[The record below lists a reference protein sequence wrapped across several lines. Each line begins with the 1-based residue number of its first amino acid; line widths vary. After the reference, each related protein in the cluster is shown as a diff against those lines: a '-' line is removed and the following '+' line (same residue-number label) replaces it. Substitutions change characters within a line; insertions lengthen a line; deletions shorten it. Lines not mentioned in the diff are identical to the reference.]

1 MNDPS
6 IYRVLDHDDASNQK
20 PVVGPVVGNDD
31 SAATQL
37 RELQKLLFDTDHQE
51 QFAQLQAQWNDP
63 EELTPRVS
71 RVLPD
76 ALSARSSEDHQ
87 MTEAMLP
94 YVVESIKVSARRN
107 PEHISDAIFPI
118 LGPAIRK
125 AVAQAI
131 ANLTQTINQTLQH
144 SFSARGMRWRWEAL
158 ASGKS
163 FAEVVLY
170 HSLVYRVEQ
179 VLLIH
184 RPTGLVLTFALG
196 EATKTQEPELISG
209 MLTAI
214 RDFIQ
219 DSFGASEEADAE
231 LNYDDLRVLTVRGP
245 RAMLACAV
253 RGVPPTELKE
263 EMQEV
268 IERIHQE
275 RGDKLKTFAGDA
287 APFEVCR
294 PRLEELL
301 KTRYQA
307 FADPAKQG
315 LPKIAWAILS
325 VLVLALGLWGFF
337 SLRDWRRWQ
346 DFLSHLRASPG
357 IVVTEAERGWRKYS
371 LAGLRDPLAVD
382 VNQLM
387 TEYQLNPA
395 QLTASWKEYQAPELA
410 EERAKKLLHPPAGVT
425 LKVKGGMLYAAGS
438 SSPQW
443 FSEAK
448 KLAPFI
454 PGINEMQWE
463 AAGEEL
469 RLREEI
475 EALSIRFIE
484 NDPLPAPA
492 QEEVIEAL
500 VGRLL
505 QLDELARQ
513 MNKTV
518 NVRVLGHT
526 DSSGTKEANQ
536 TLSRAR
542 AQAIQTRLE
551 AKLGQGKKTTFR
563 SEGVGDQQPLAE
575 RPEANRRVTF
585 KIEIGS

>member
-1 MNDPS
+1 MTPITPIANDQ
-6 IYRVLDHDDASNQK
+6 D
-20 PVVGPVVGNDD
+20 GPVSQPNGANREDG
-31 SAATQL
+31 AAAQL
-37 RELQKLLFDTDHQE
+37 RELQKLLFDTDRQE
-51 QFAQLQAQWNDP
+51 ELTQLRAAWDDP
-63 EELTPRVS
+63 EELTPRIS

-76 ALSARSSEDHQ
+76 AISSRSSEDHQ
-87 MTEAMLP
+87 MTEAMMP
-94 YVVESIKVSARRN
+94 YVVESIKVSTRRN

-144 SFSARGMRWRWEAL
+144 SFSARGLRWRWEAL
-158 ASGKS
+158 ATGKS

-184 RPTGLVLTFALG
+184 RPTGLVLTYALG

-219 DSFGASEEADAE
+219 DSFGADEEADAE
-231 LNYDDLRVLTVRGP
+231 LNIEDVRVLTVRGP
-245 RAMLACAV
+245 RASLACAV

-275 RGDKLKTFAGDA
+275 RGDKLRTFEGDTT
-287 APFEVCR
+287 PFDVCR

-307 FADPAKQG
+307 FADPEQQG
-315 LPKIAWAILS
+315 MPKIGWAMLA
-325 VLVLALGLWGFF
+325 VLVLALGVWGFF
-337 SLRDWRRWQ
+337 SFRDRTRWN
-346 DFLSHLRASPG
+346 DFLNKLRASPG
-357 IVVTEAERGWRKYS
+357 IVVTEAERGWRNYS
-371 LAGLRDPLAVD
+371 LAGLRDPYAVD
-382 VNQLM
+382 AKALM
-387 TEYQLNPA
+387 TECGLDPTK
-395 QLTASWKEYQAPELA
+395 LTALWKEYQAPEWA

-425 LKVKGGMLYAAGS
+425 LKVKGGMLYAVGS
-438 SSPQW
+438 SAPQW

-454 PGINEMQWE
+454 PGITEMQWDSE
-463 AAGEEL
+463 GEEL
-469 RLREEI
+469 RLRQEI

-492 QEEVIEAL
+492 QDEAL
-500 VGRLL
+500 KALATRLL
-505 QLDELARQ
+505 QLDALAQQANQTIR
-513 MNKTV
+513 
-518 NVRVLGHT
+518 VRILGHT
-526 DSSGTKEANQ
+526 DSSGTKEKNRA
-536 TLSRAR
+536 LSQQR
-542 AQAIQTRLE
+542 AQAIKARLDAQTGPL
-551 AKLGQGKKTTFR
+551 KKTTLTI
-563 SEGVGDQQPLAE
+563 EGVGDQQPVTD
-575 RPEANRRVTF
+575 RPEANRRVTL
-585 KIEIGS
+585 KVEIGS